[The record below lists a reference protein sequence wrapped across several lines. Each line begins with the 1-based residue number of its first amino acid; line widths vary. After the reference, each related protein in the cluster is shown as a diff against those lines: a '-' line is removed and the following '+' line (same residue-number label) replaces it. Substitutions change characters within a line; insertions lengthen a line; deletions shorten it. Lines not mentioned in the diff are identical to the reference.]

1 LLDSLLQ
8 ESTTMMVT
16 RFQRVLRC
24 TRMKSS
30 SASSVNL
37 PESASCIVPYFCPRE
52 YVRQIGGFDEVIDVR
67 SPAEFE
73 DDHIPGAINLPVL
86 DNAERA
92 EVGTLHNSRE
102 NGVSLKPRA
111 RQLGAA
117 YISANTSQ
125 HLLKHFLGKELT
137 YKPLIYCWR
146 GGQRS
151 RFALIKR
158 AF

>member
-1 LLDSLLQ
+1 MLCLNIPPEQKPTRANQYHSLQSLL
-8 ESTTMMVT
+8 T
-16 RFQRVLRC
+16 
-24 TRMKSS
+24 SS
-30 SASSVNL
+30 LNTIAV
-37 PESASCIVPYFCPRE
+37 
-52 YVRQIGGFDEVIDVR
+52 
-67 SPAEFE
+67 
-73 DDHIPGAINLPVL
+73 NLPVL
-86 DNAERA
+86 NNAERA
-92 EVGTLHNSRE
+92 EVGTLHNSRVKWHISITDLWKYAMLPSYRLILQE

-151 RFALIKR
+151 RLALKKFNNFNIDSII
-158 AF
+158 

>member
-1 LLDSLLQ
+1 MICLTIPPEQKPTRANQYHSSQSLL
-8 ESTTMMVT
+8 T
-16 RFQRVLRC
+16 
-24 TRMKSS
+24 SS
-30 SASSVNL
+30 LIAV
-37 PESASCIVPYFCPRE
+37 
-52 YVRQIGGFDEVIDVR
+52 
-67 SPAEFE
+67 
-73 DDHIPGAINLPVL
+73 NLPVL
-86 DNAERA
+86 NNAERA
-92 EVGTLHNSRE
+92 EVGTLHNSRVKWHISMTDLWKYAMLPSYRLILQE

-151 RFALIKR
+151 RLALKKFNNLNISSII
-158 AF
+158 